1 MKRIIM
7 IAVVTIMAT
16 MTIQAQNIPTG
27 MRMEIAESEGDKT
40 EFSIFSYKDEDG
52 TFGYYLGLGRVLHI
66 LPLFRD
72 DITDA
77 SFDDI
82 KETCIWL
89 GATTDE
95 AFATIDTILDL
106 YDKDVDTSM
115 EFQGRMATGSE
126 RLGEPSTSTCIVKK
140 KTLGGKRLQFLFTSG
155 ERQAEVYLNKSV
167 VKELRWDFK
176 ADIKLHPKQYGKK

>member
-1 MKRIIM
+1 MKRSIM

-89 GATTDE
+89 GSPRRSLPVA
-95 AFATIDTILDL
+95 IRPWN
-106 YDKDVDTSM
+106 SM
-115 EFQGRMATGSE
+115 EV
-126 RLGEPSTSTCIVKK
+126 STS
-140 KTLGGKRLQFLFTSG
+140 LS
-155 ERQAEVYLNKSV
+155 
-167 VKELRWDFK
+167 
-176 ADIKLHPKQYGKK
+176 